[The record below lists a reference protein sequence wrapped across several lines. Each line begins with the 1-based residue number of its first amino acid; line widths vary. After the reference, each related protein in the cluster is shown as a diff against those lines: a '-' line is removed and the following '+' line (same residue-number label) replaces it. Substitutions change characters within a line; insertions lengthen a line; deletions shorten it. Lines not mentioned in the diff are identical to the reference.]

1 MGKQAREVTKA
12 DIIPLEQYSKNRK
25 LQRRTNEE
33 IWFK

>member
-25 LQRRTNEE
+25 QLRKE
-33 IWFK
+33 IIEI